1 MGSLGILRSNPD
13 YCAVELM
20 NQVLSG
26 SFASRLFANVR
37 TKKGLAYAVFGQVGD
52 SWDHPGLT
60 TLFMSTK
67 TETTGAG
74 IDSLLEEARNMT
86 AQPPTDDEVERA
98 RKGLLSSFVFKFDSK
113 RKILSQQLSFEFY
126 GYPLDWLAT
135 YLKGIQ
141 TATPAQVRAAAAK
154 YLHPEQFSIF
164 VVGPAKGTD
173 KPLSTYGKVTPID
186 ITIAP
191 PGAGGRP

>member
-1 MGSLGILRSNPD
+1 
-13 YCAVELM
+13 M

-60 TLFMSTK
+60 ILFMSTK

-86 AQPPTDDEVERA
+86 AQPPTEDEVERA

-113 RKILSQQLSFEFY
+113 RKILNQQLSFEFY

-141 TATPAQVRAAAAK
+141 TVTVATEQAAIATTVAAVIARLRVLIVPAR
-154 YLHPEQFSIF
+154 
-164 VVGPAKGTD
+164 VV
-173 KPLSTYGKVTPID
+173 LWCEVTR
-186 ITIAP
+186 
-191 PGAGGRP
+191 GRGRPIGRFGERRESPGERGPGTGD